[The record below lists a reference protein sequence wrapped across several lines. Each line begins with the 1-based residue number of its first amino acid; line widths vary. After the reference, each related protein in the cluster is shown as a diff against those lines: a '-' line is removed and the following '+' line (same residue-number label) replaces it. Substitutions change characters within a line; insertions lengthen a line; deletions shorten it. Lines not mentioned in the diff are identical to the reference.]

1 MASNGYLSEDFF
13 LEDGEEA
20 PFALETD
27 AELER
32 DGLDSSTEDQDM
44 ASLLAAYKKSKFSSN
59 SNKRP
64 STSRKLVGEG
74 SKKRLL
80 FENKENRSESRKAS
94 CMSETSS
101 REPRPVNDVRRKVY
115 KELDCGQESNSSCG
129 SNLTAALDN
138 ISNVLNKVV
147 KRLDKQDIQLRALEE
162 KICLSSSSSS
172 SETRKSIQVSSVI
185 RVRKY

>member
-20 PFALETD
+20 PYALETD
-27 AELER
+27 AELE
-32 DGLDSSTEDQDM
+32 GDSSTEDQDM

-94 CMSETSS
+94 CMSETPS
-101 REPRPVNDVRRKVY
+101 
-115 KELDCGQESNSSCG
+115 
-129 SNLTAALDN
+129 
-138 ISNVLNKVV
+138 
-147 KRLDKQDIQLRALEE
+147 
-162 KICLSSSSSS
+162 
-172 SETRKSIQVSSVI
+172 
-185 RVRKY
+185 

>member
-20 PFALETD
+20 PYALETD

-74 SKKRLL
+74 FKKRLL
-80 FENKENRSESRKAS
+80 FENKETEVSPERLVVCQKHHHENLDQLMMFVERCIRNW
-94 CMSETSS
+94 T
-101 REPRPVNDVRRKVY
+101 VVR
-115 KELDCGQESNSSCG
+115 NP
-129 SNLTAALDN
+129 
-138 ISNVLNKVV
+138 IHHVV
-147 KRLDKQDIQLRALEE
+147 
-162 KICLSSSSSS
+162 
-172 SETRKSIQVSSVI
+172 VI
-185 RVRKY
+185 